1 LKNKL
6 KKAKKFRNLEVI
18 QNNIDMENRYIT
30 IATLNKTDAERF
42 NNQLSDQD
50 IDCLLNDAKAV
61 KANEPDGIRIK
72 VKEKDRKLAIQLLE
86 EFSKTYGI
94 KECEHDIFSQEI
106 ERILVPVDFSDYS
119 KNACQYA
126 IGIAEKLGAEI
137 LLLHA
142 YHFPVI
148 NSFDLGDG
156 LSVVVNLNDTV
167 TEIAEKAKSGLEDL
181 YNELLVQIKQKNFQ
195 HVKLNYMLANGNP
208 LNEILDVYQT
218 YRPDLIVMGTQG
230 KTKEAKE
237 QFGSVAAT
245 TINETKVPI
254 LTIPEGSKYRGI
266 SRVNILYATNFDE
279 SDFKAIKRLMT
290 LIYLFDVKIYFV
302 HIGKMDEI
310 SKNKIEDLKALFNN
324 LYPGYQI
331 ECSIIEHEDI
341 LNTLQKYILDRSIDI
356 ISMTTHKRNFISRLF
371 YPSMTKKM
379 LFQTDIPMLVFHA

>member
-1 LKNKL
+1 
-6 KKAKKFRNLEVI
+6 
-18 QNNIDMENRYIT
+18 MENRYIT
-30 IATLNKTDAERF
+30 IATLNKTDADLF
-42 NNQLSDQD
+42 NRQLTAQE
-50 IDCLLNDAKAV
+50 ITCLLTEAKAV
-61 KANEPDGIRIK
+61 KANEPDGIRVK
-72 VKEKDRKLAIQLLE
+72 VREKDRKIAIHLLE

-94 KECEHDIFSQEI
+94 KECEHDIFSHEI

-142 YHFPVI
+142 YYFPVI

-167 TEIAEKAKSGLEDL
+167 TEIAEKARTGLQDL
-181 YNELLVQIKQKNFQ
+181 YNELLVQVTQKNFQ

-208 LNEILDVYQT
+208 INEILDVYYS

-245 TINETKVPI
+245 TINETKVPV
-254 LTIPEGSKYRGI
+254 LTIPEGSIYRGI

-279 SDFKAIKRLMT
+279 SDYKAIKKLMT
-290 LIYLFDVKIYFV
+290 LVYLFDVKINFV
-302 HIGKMDEI
+302 HIGKMDQV
-310 SKNKIEDLKALFNN
+310 SQNKIENLKNLFNN

-341 LNTLQKYILDRSIDI
+341 LNTLQKFISDRSIDI
-356 ISMTTHKRNFISRLF
+356 IAMTTHKRNIISRIF

-379 LFQTDIPMLVFHA
+379 LFQTDIPMLAFHA